1 MLDKLF
7 KLKENKTSVFTEF
20 IAGLTTFMAVSYII
34 FINPAILSNTGMDYN
49 SVYVATI
56 MASMIGTFILG
67 VVANVP
73 YVQSAG
79 LGLNALFTYTICGTL
94 GFSWQQALAM
104 VFICGIINV
113 LITLTNV
120 RKKVIKAIPEFM
132 QDAITVGIGLFITYI
147 GIKSAGLIE
156 FSVSALKDGVANA
169 GDVVPRLSA
178 FNTNEIV
185 LSLIGLII
193 TGILVS
199 KKVKNSY
206 LISIIFT
213 TIIGLYLGVTKLPD
227 FANYTFIPSVSS
239 TFLKLDFAGL
249 FTAKAGLIVVFMTIF
264 TLVISDL
271 FDTIG
276 TFIGTGKKSGIFKMD
291 KEGNMPKNL
300 EKALVCDSITTVI
313 GSMLGTS
320 NVTTYVESSV
330 GIEAGGRT
338 GLTAVS
344 TAICFGLS
352 LFLAPLVACVPMA
365 AIAPILIFVGISMIE
380 NIIKIDWKDI
390 LIAIPAFFIIVMM
403 PLSYSITTGIQF
415 GFIFFVIVNL
425 ANGKSK
431 NVSPIIYLFTI
442 LFIIDFIYNLKMLL
456 KIIAFF
462 LILN

>member
-291 KEGNMPKNL
+291 KEGNMPENL

-442 LFIIDFIYNLKMLL
+442 LFIIDFIYKALG
-456 KIIAFF
+456 
-462 LILN
+462 